1 MHPPSPIA
9 MDIGIQKIPSQYR
22 YMKFPVFSKVTI
34 NTFVRTKMTTRDLFC
49 CDVLIDLHTV
59 NLMLFLIIFL
69 LVRLQN
75 GGAFFGAVEV
85 YYSNMWGTIC
95 PKSFGQ
101 TESSRYLNVDSLVLD
116 I

>member
-1 MHPPSPIA
+1 MLLLL
-9 MDIGIQKIPSQYR
+9 K
-22 YMKFPVFSKVTI
+22 T
-34 NTFVRTKMTTRDLFC
+34 
-49 CDVLIDLHTV
+49 DLHTIH
-59 NLMLFLIIFL
+59 LILFLIIFL

-95 PKSFGQ
+95 SKSFGQ
-101 TESSRYLNVDSLVLD
+101 NEAGRYLYVNNVVLD

>member
-1 MHPPSPIA
+1 
-9 MDIGIQKIPSQYR
+9 
-22 YMKFPVFSKVTI
+22 
-34 NTFVRTKMTTRDLFC
+34 MTTRDLFC

-59 NLMLFLIIFL
+59 NLMLFLIT
-69 LVRLQN
+69 VQLQN

-85 YYSNMWGTIC
+85 FYSNMWGTIC

-101 TESSRYLNVDSLVLD
+101 NEASRYLNVNYVVLD

>member
-1 MHPPSPIA
+1 M
-9 MDIGIQKIPSQYR
+9 
-22 YMKFPVFSKVTI
+22 
-34 NTFVRTKMTTRDLFC
+34 
-49 CDVLIDLHTV
+49 IDLHTV

-101 TESSRYLNVDSLVLD
+101 NEASRYLNVNTFID
-116 I
+116 IIM